1 MKRYLI
7 PYALVAAALSQ
18 TAVASSSELT
28 NLKDLVW
35 QNRIIVVNSGQN
47 SDELTDLFSQESHGI
62 IDRDVVWFVFS
73 GDALKTNYQG
83 TISPSLLSRVKS
95 QYQLSD
101 NEVILIGKDGGLK
114 ERISGL
120 DLDRLFGDIDR
131 MPMRIREMQKKQWGE
146 DVN

>member
-7 PYALVAAALSQ
+7 PCALAAATLAQ
-18 TAVASSSELT
+18 TAMASNGELT
-28 NLKDLVW
+28 SLKDLIW
-35 QNRIIVVNSGQN
+35 ENRIIVANSEQN
-47 SDELTDLFSQESHGI
+47 RDELTDLFSQENNGI
-62 IDRDVVWFVFS
+62 IDRDVIWFVFS
-73 GDALKTNYQG
+73 DDQLQTNYPG
-83 TISPSLLSRVKS
+83 SVSPSLLNQVKS

-131 MPMRIREMQKKQWGE
+131 MPMRVREMRNQP
-146 DVN
+146 

>member
-7 PYALVAAALSQ
+7 PCALAAATLAQ
-18 TAVASSSELT
+18 TAMASNGELT
-28 NLKDLVW
+28 SLKGLIW
-35 QNRIIVVNSGQN
+35 ENRIIVANSEQN
-47 SDELTDLFSQESHGI
+47 RDELTDLFSQENNGI
-62 IDRDVVWFVFS
+62 IDRDVIWFVFS
-73 GDALKTNYQG
+73 DDALQTNYPG
-83 TISPSLLSRVKS
+83 SVSPSLLNQVKS

-131 MPMRIREMQKKQWGE
+131 MPMRVREMRNE
-146 DVN
+146 S

>member
-7 PYALVAAALSQ
+7 PCALAAATLAQ
-18 TAVASSSELT
+18 TAMASNGELT
-28 NLKDLVW
+28 SLKDLIW
-35 QNRIIVVNSGQN
+35 ENRIIVANSEQN
-47 SDELTDLFSQESHGI
+47 RDELTDLFSQENNGI
-62 IDRDVVWFVFS
+62 IDRDVIWFVFS
-73 GDALKTNYQG
+73 DDALQTNYPG
-83 TISPSLLSRVKS
+83 SVSPSLLNQVKS

-131 MPMRIREMQKKQWGE
+131 MPMRVREMRNE
-146 DVN
+146 S

>member
-7 PYALVAAALSQ
+7 PCALAAATLAQ
-18 TAVASSSELT
+18 TAMASNGELT
-28 NLKDLVW
+28 SLKDLIW
-35 QNRIIVVNSGQN
+35 ENRIIVANSEQN
-47 SDELTDLFSQESHGI
+47 RDELTDLFSQENNGI
-62 IDRDVVWFVFS
+62 IDRDVIWFVFS
-73 GDALKTNYQG
+73 DDELQTNYPG
-83 TISPSLLSRVKS
+83 TVSPSLLNRVKS

-131 MPMRIREMQKKQWGE
+131 MPMRVREMRNQP
-146 DVN
+146 